1 VALRALQALA
11 EQQPAVDAH
20 GEVLHPLPA
29 AHRQMTSPACLP
41 HIAQVSLNSFTTVL
55 WAAFGGHCFAVMQK
69 AWQSWSVIC
78 LPASPT
84 MAAFTCPLQWPP
96 QVLLTSDPALV
107 AGTATLLLT
116 VLQHNAGECA
126 TILQP

>member
-1 VALRALQALA
+1 
-11 EQQPAVDAH
+11 
-20 GEVLHPLPA
+20 
-29 AHRQMTSPACLP
+29 
-41 HIAQVSLNSFTTVL
+41 
-55 WAAFGGHCFAVMQK
+55 MQK